1 MTVKAASVIRMFRIE
16 IPPEDRVQTLYLRS
30 GEGLSGS
37 RGAMRGTFRPSGEDG
52 PRQLPRTGAGVVG
65 TLNLSGLSCG
75 ADYTAAIVANLSFSV
90 HLRVIVEG
98 RPDLKC

>member
-30 GEGLSGS
+30 SEGLSGS

-75 ADYTAAIVANLSFSV
+75 ADYTAVIVANQFFRV
-90 HLRVIVEG
+90 HIRVKSERG
-98 RPDLKC
+98 QD